1 MLGNPMLP
9 DTFQADIKEDFQ
21 HSTYVTA
28 GEKPVGAL
36 ILIQKSACSLR
47 PQAYCS
53 CTMTAS

>member
-1 MLGNPMLP
+1 MLP